1 MSSDKCPPQFVFE
14 IMTAQTARAFL
25 AGTETS
31 EETAARMSE
40 VFADL
45 YDTALLADDLI
56 KAIERI
62 LVFIESVNVSDVDLL
77 FEAFI
82 YYTANFEN
90 PRTKRNKAPLFG
102 GLLKGRPRDPQ
113 RAMIASRNFSTYAFG
128 VGQGKAPLKPE
139 DWTPE
144 SEKELEP
151 IMSRL
156 FPKADPAAA

>member
-14 IMTAQTARAFL
+14 MMTAQTAREFI
-25 AGTETS
+25 AGSETS
-31 EETAARMSE
+31 EETAARIAEAFSG
-40 VFADL
+40 L

-62 LVFIESVNVSDVDLL
+62 LTFIESVNVTDVDLL
-77 FEAFI
+77 FESFI
-82 YYTANFEN
+82 YYTANFED

-102 GLLKGRPRDPQ
+102 GLLKGRPRDPT
-113 RAMIASRNFSTYAFG
+113 RALIASRNFSTYAFG
-128 VGQGKAPLKPE
+128 IGQGKAPLKPE

-144 SEKELEP
+144 SEKEMEP

-156 FPKADPAAA
+156 FPKAEPATA